1 MRVALIAP
9 PYPLEEAPS
18 PPLGLCYIAAA
29 CIASGAE
36 VAIFDYIV
44 SRYTPEKLRKA
55 LDSFKPDVVGTTAV
69 TMNFRTAAG
78 IMREAK
84 QHNSSLI
91 TMIGGPHT
99 TFDFQNTL
107 NEYPEIDLVIMGEGE
122 QTIAELL
129 PIITNGQAW
138 SKIKGISFRKDGEV
152 VTTEPRQLIENLDEL
167 PLPARHLLP
176 ISRYQALGYPV
187 SIITSR
193 GCPNQC
199 IFCLGRR
206 MVGYKVRYRSTA
218 KVVDEIEHLLLYG
231 IDRINIADDI
241 FTANKERVR
250 ELCGEIKNRSLT
262 FGWSAFS
269 RVNTVDQETL
279 ITMREV
285 GCDSISFGIESGNP
299 EMLNRVKKGIT
310 LDQARNAIRYCKEAG
325 ISPHASFMVG
335 LPGENQQTLK
345 DSRKF
350 GEELDIP
357 HGYHLLAPFP
367 GTTIR
372 ENIDQY
378 DLEILTENWDLY
390 DANRAIVRTAAL
402 SATEMDNFV
411 TAFDQVGDKDWQE
424 IKERVRQ
431 GQGTPYESLRVEGD
445 YRMRLIFKLLTEDL
459 ISEIGTFPRD
469 GSSLAD
475 ELAQRITVATGMEPD
490 FVNKTVNSLI
500 DAGYLDFDTFDGH
513 VSWFWTHNNHVTKQ
527 SIIEG

>member
-18 PPLGLCYIAAA
+18 PPLGLCYIAAV

-36 VAIFDYIV
+36 VAIIDYIV
-44 SRYTPEKLRKA
+44 SRYTPEKLHKA

-69 TMNFRTAAG
+69 TMNFRTAAD
-78 IMREAK
+78 ILREAK
-84 QHNSSLI
+84 RHNPSLI

-107 NEYPEIDLVIMGEGE
+107 NEYPEIDIVIMGEGE

-129 PIITNGQAW
+129 PVIEDRASW
-138 SKIKGISFRKDGEV
+138 SKVKGISFRKDGEV
-152 VTTEPRQLIENLDEL
+152 VITKSQELIENLDEL

-176 ISRYQALGYPV
+176 ISRYQALGFPV

-218 KVVDEIEHLLLYG
+218 KVVDEIEHLLSYG

-241 FTANKERVR
+241 FTANKERVK
-250 ELCGEIKNRSLT
+250 ELCGEIKRRNIS

-269 RVNTVDQETL
+269 RVNTVDLETL
-279 ITMREV
+279 ITMHEA

-299 EMLNRVKKGIT
+299 EMLKRVKKGIT
-310 LDQARNAIRYCKEAG
+310 LNQARNAIRYCKEAG

-335 LPGENQQTLK
+335 LPGENQQTLE
-345 DSRKF
+345 DSSKF
-350 GEELDIP
+350 AQELNIDY
-357 HGYHLLAPFP
+357 GYHLLAPFP

-378 DLEILTENWDLY
+378 DLEILTEDWDRY
-390 DANRAIVRTAAL
+390 DANRAIVRTSAL
-402 SATEMDNFV
+402 SADEMDDFV
-411 TAFDQVGDKDWQE
+411 TAFEQVEDKKWQ
-424 IKERVRQ
+424 KLKKRVRE

-445 YRMRLIFKLLTEDL
+445 YRMRLIFKLLSEDL
-459 ISEIGTFPRD
+459 IAEVGTFSRD
-469 GSSLAD
+469 GYEPAD
-475 ELAQRITVATGMEPD
+475 ELARRITTATGMEPG
-490 FVNKTVNSLI
+490 FVDKTIQSLI
-500 DAGYLDFDTFDGH
+500 KSGYLKFDTYDGH
-513 VSWFWTHNNHVTKQ
+513 ISWFWTHNNRISKQ
-527 SIIEG
+527 STTQG